1 MARLDQFKAFRRLG
15 RRRWKEVHLNRALT
29 FVIIAIVIF
38 FLVITFHQIYSAYQI
53 NKPQD
58 RVLKLDELSKVA
70 TTLSAFFIAATF
82 AITGQKYRQEAS
94 LNRKLEGNEFL
105 VSIILGRLTDYRA
118 KLNKKVDPYGS
129 RTDGSQSYAESVSKQ
144 LLDPYGRDDIL
155 IKSFLNHLEY
165 MCLAIHEGIIDEAI
179 VKESQENMLF
189 LYWKWFY
196 PYIAEMRR
204 KHYSEAW
211 ILIDYMVF
219 RWRRRAAESVVH
231 SFNASINLVPP
242 TGLDDARE
250 V

>member
-1 MARLDQFKAFRRLG
+1 MAQIDQFKAFRRLG

-29 FVIIAIVIF
+29 FVIIVIVVF
-38 FLVITFHQIYSAYQI
+38 FLVITFHQIHSAYLVE
-53 NKPQD
+53 KAQD
-58 RVLKLDELSKVA
+58 RILKLDELSKVA

-94 LNRKLEGNEFL
+94 LNRKIEGNEFL
-105 VSIILGRLTDYRA
+105 VSIILGRLTDYRM
-118 KLNKKVDPYGS
+118 KMNRKVDPYGS
-129 RTDGSQSYAESVSKQ
+129 RTDGSQSYLESVKNQ
-144 LLDPYGRDDIL
+144 LLDPYGKDDIL

-196 PYIAEMRR
+196 PYIVDMRNR
-204 KHYSEAW
+204 HYPEAW

-219 RWRRRAAESVVH
+219 RWRRSAAESVVREYDGNT
-231 SFNASINLVPP
+231 NAVSLVGKENPC
-242 TGLDDARE
+242 G